1 MSIKYDGNTNTF
13 KHPGNKKFA
22 YNAPFLRKLIKQMLY
37 QNEELDYADK
47 KNKNKDVIHKIE
59 PKGIQ

>member
-1 MSIKYDGNTNTF
+1 
-13 KHPGNKKFA
+13 
-22 YNAPFLRKLIKQMLY
+22 MLY

-47 KNKNKDVIHKIE
+47 KYKNKDVIHKIE

>member
-1 MSIKYDGNTNTF
+1 M
-13 KHPGNKKFA
+13 P
-22 YNAPFLRKLIKQMLY
+22 Y

-59 PKGIQ
+59 PKGIPTMMRENPRMTAV